1 MDEIARLMEQ
11 ANEPR
16 DRAFL
21 LIMLKI
27 ADKLGDLDSAFV
39 EHRKEFA
46 ENRDTTTSRH
56 DLFNIKFDAH
66 VREEQSLINR
76 GLGAWMVLSALLVF
90 VLGVGGWY
98 IAHHILDVNAVQ
110 QGSIDLNGNR
120 LTALETMMRQL
131 VEQHAAESK
140 K

>member
-39 EHRKEFA
+39 DHRKEFA
-46 ENRDTTTSRH
+46 EHRDTTTARH
-56 DLFNIKFDAH
+56 DVFNVKFDAH
-66 VREEQSLINR
+66 VRDEQSLINR

-98 IAHHILDVNAVQ
+98 IAHHILDVNATQ
-110 QGSIDLNGNR
+110 QVSIDLNSNR
-120 LTALETMMRQL
+120 LTALETLIRQL
-131 VEQHAAESK
+131 IEQHIMEGK
-140 K
+140 R